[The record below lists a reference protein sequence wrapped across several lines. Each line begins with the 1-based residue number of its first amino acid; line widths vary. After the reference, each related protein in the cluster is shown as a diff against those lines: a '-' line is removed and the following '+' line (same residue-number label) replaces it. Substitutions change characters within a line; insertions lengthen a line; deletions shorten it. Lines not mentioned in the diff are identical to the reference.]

1 MKKLHENFVE
11 EKEKTIVFCPIE
23 DDREKEYQFVEI
35 SRLCFSA
42 GLEVVKVFSQ
52 KIDAFNRRTIM
63 GSGKLDEVKEFLRNN
78 ECDCLVVDYQLTGS
92 QLRNLSDELGI
103 KVLDRVL
110 LIIDIFA
117 LNAKSSEG
125 KIEVRLAQD
134 RYLLTR
140 LSSIKGSQGRF
151 GGKGAGMRGPGET
164 KLELD
169 RRKLE
174 KEILTLQNDIE
185 KIKNS
190 RKQNRVLRQKNG
202 IKSVVLG
209 GYTNA
214 GKSSIFN
221 LLTKE
226 SIYADDKLFATLDT
240 TSRRLFLADG
250 KFCLLTDTVGFISK
264 LPHELVESFS
274 ATLEEVKEA
283 DLVLHVVDVSDEFYK
298 KNIEITD
305 KILDDIGATDNR
317 IVILNKSDL
326 LKNPI
331 QIEKN
336 QILFTTKNKDGVD
349 RLKNFILQVL
359 EDKQWKEEVIGFM
372 FFLRE

>member
-23 DDREKEYQFVEI
+23 DDREKEY
-35 SRLCFSA
+35 
-42 GLEVVKVFSQ
+42 Q

-359 EDKQWKEEVIGFM
+359 EDKQ
-372 FFLRE
+372 

>member
-1 MKKLHENFVE
+1 MSKKMHQIQE
-11 EKEKTIVFCPIE
+11 EEIEKTIIFCPIE
-23 DDREKEYQFVEI
+23 NDKEKEYQFAEI

-42 GLEVVKVFSQ
+42 GMEVVKIFSQ

-63 GSGKLDEVKEFLRNN
+63 GSGKLEEIKEFLRQNP
-78 ECDCLVVDYQLTGS
+78 CDCLVVDFQLTGS
-92 QLRNLSDELGI
+92 QLRNISDELGI
-103 KVLDRVL
+103 KVLDRIL

-125 KIEVRLAQD
+125 KIEVKLAQNK
-134 RYLLTR
+134 YLLTR
-140 LSSIKGSQGRF
+140 LSSLQGSQGRF

-174 KEILTLQNDIE
+174 KEIVTLENEIE

-190 RKQNRVLRQKNG
+190 RKQNKILREKNG

-226 SIYADDKLFATLDT
+226 NIYADDKLFATLDT
-240 TSRRLFLADG
+240 TSRRLFLDDG

-274 ATLEEVKEA
+274 ATLEEVKNA
-283 DLVLHVVDVSDEFYK
+283 DLILHVVDVADEFYK
-298 KNIEITD
+298 KNIEITN

-317 IVILNKSDL
+317 VVILNKSDL
-326 LKNPI
+326 LKKPI
-331 QIEKN
+331 EIEKN
-336 QILFTTKNKDGVD
+336 QILFSVKKKDNIEKLKKCIKNCLG
-349 RLKNFILQVL
+349 L
-359 EDKQWKEEVIGFM
+359 
-372 FFLRE
+372 

>member
-1 MKKLHENFVE
+1 MSKTHQIQEDII
-11 EKEKTIVFCPIE
+11 EKAIVFCPIE
-23 DDREKEYQFVEI
+23 REQDKEYQFVEI

-42 GLEVVKVFSQ
+42 GLEVQKIFSQ
-52 KIDAFNRRTIM
+52 SIDAFNRRTIM
-63 GSGKLDEVKEFLRNN
+63 GTGKLQEIKEFLQENP
-78 ECDCLVVDYQLTGS
+78 CDCLVVDFQLTGS
-92 QLRNLSDELGI
+92 QLRNLSEELGI
-103 KVLDRVL
+103 KVLDRIL

-125 KIEVRLAQD
+125 KIEVKLAQN

-140 LSSIKGSQGRF
+140 LSSLQGSAGRF

-174 KEILTLQNDIE
+174 KEIITLSGEID

-190 RKQNRVLRQKNG
+190 RRQNRVLREKNG

-214 GKSSIFN
+214 GKSSLFN
-221 LLTKE
+221 LLTRE
-226 SIYADDKLFATLDT
+226 NIYADDKLFATLDT
-240 TSRRLFLADG
+240 TSRRMFLGDG

-274 ATLEEVKEA
+274 ATLEEVKSA
-283 DLVLHVVDVSDEFYK
+283 DLVLHVVDVSDKFYK
-298 KNIEITD
+298 KNIEITN
-305 KILDDIGATDNR
+305 KILDDLNATKNR
-317 IVILNKSDL
+317 IVVLNKCDL
-326 LKNPI
+326 LDKPI
-331 QIEKN
+331 EIEER
-336 QILFTTKNKDGVD
+336 QILVSVKKKKNVD
-349 RLKNFILQVL
+349 QLKMLIDKML
-359 EDKQWKEEVIGFM
+359 ED
-372 FFLRE
+372 

>member
-1 MKKLHENFVE
+1 MSKLHQVLE
-11 EKEKTIVFCPIE
+11 EETEKCVVFCPIE
-23 DDREKEYQFVEI
+23 NDREKEYQIVEI

-42 GLEVVKVFSQ
+42 GLQVEKVFVQST
-52 KIDAFNRRTIM
+52 DAFNRRTIM
-63 GSGKLDEVKEFLRNN
+63 GTGKLEEVRAFIQENDI
-78 ECDCLVVDYQLTGS
+78 DCLVVDFQLTGS
-92 QLRNLSDELGI
+92 QLRNLSDELHV
-103 KVLDRVL
+103 KVLDRIL

-125 KIEVRLAQD
+125 KIQVKLAQD

-140 LSSIKGSQGRF
+140 LSSMQGSQGRF

-174 KEILTLQNDIE
+174 KEILSLQNEID

-190 RKQNRVLRQKNG
+190 RKQNKILREKNG

-214 GKSSIFN
+214 GKSTIFN
-221 LLTKE
+221 LLTRE

-240 TSRRLFLADG
+240 TSRRMFLGDNQ
-250 KFCLLTDTVGFISK
+250 FCLLTDTVGFISK

-283 DLVLHVVDVSDEFYK
+283 DLILHVVDVADEFYK
-298 KNIEITD
+298 KNIEITN
-305 KILDDIGATDNR
+305 KILDDLGATENR
-317 IVILNKSDL
+317 LVILNKSDL
-326 LKNPI
+326 LQGPVE
-331 QIEKN
+331 IEKN
-336 QILFTTKNKDGVD
+336 QVVFSAKKKDRVDHLKEIIKNM
-349 RLKNFILQVL
+349 L
-359 EDKQWKEEVIGFM
+359 
-372 FFLRE
+372 

>member
-1 MKKLHENFVE
+1 MSKMHETSVQE
-11 EKEKTIVFCPIE
+11 TEKAIVFCPIE
-23 DDREKEYQFVEI
+23 NEKDKDYQFVEI

-42 GLEVVKVFSQ
+42 GLEVVKIFSQ
-52 KIDAFNRRTIM
+52 KVDAFNRRTIM
-63 GSGKLDEVKEFLRNN
+63 GTGKLEEVKEFLRGNP
-78 ECDCLVVDYQLTGS
+78 CDCLVVDSQLTGS
-92 QLRNLSDELGI
+92 QLRNLSDELGL
-103 KVLDRVL
+103 KVLDRIL

-125 KIEVRLAQD
+125 KIEVKLAQD

-140 LSSIKGSQGRF
+140 LSSMKGSAGRF

-174 KEILTLQNDIE
+174 KEILTLQNEIE

-190 RKQNRVLRQKNG
+190 RRQNRVLREKNG
-202 IKSVVLG
+202 IKSAVLG

-240 TSRRLFLADG
+240 TSRRLFLGEG

-274 ATLEEVKEA
+274 ATLEEIKSA
-283 DLVLHVVDVSDEFYK
+283 DLVLHVVDVSDPFFK
-298 KNIEITD
+298 KNIEITNA
-305 KILDDIGATDNR
+305 ILNDIGATENR

-326 LKNPI
+326 LEKPVE
-331 QIEKN
+331 IEKN
-336 QILFTTKNKDGVD
+336 QILFSTKNKNGVE
-349 RLKNFILQVL
+349 RLKNFILQAL
-359 EDKQWKEEVIGFM
+359 EGD
-372 FFLRE
+372 

>member
-1 MKKLHENFVE
+1 MKQIHENKEEVE
-11 EKEKTIVFCPIE
+11 KAIIFCPINKDE
-23 DDREKEYQFVEI
+23 DKEYQFAEI

-42 GLEVVKVFSQ
+42 GLEVVKIFSQ
-52 KIDAFNRRTIM
+52 SLDAFNRRTIM
-63 GSGKLDEVKEFLRNN
+63 GSGKLEEIKAFLTENP
-78 ECDCLVVDYQLTGS
+78 CDCLVVDFQLTGS
-92 QLRNLSDELGI
+92 QLRNISDELGV
-103 KVLDRVL
+103 KVLDRIL

-125 KIEVRLAQD
+125 KIEVKLAQN

-140 LSSIKGSQGRF
+140 LSSLQGSAGRF

-174 KEILTLQNDIE
+174 KEIVSLQGEIE

-190 RKQNRVLRQKNG
+190 RRQNKILREKNN

-221 LLTKE
+221 MLTKE
-226 SIYADDKLFATLDT
+226 NIYADDKLFATLDT
-240 TSRRLFLADG
+240 TSRRLFLDDG
-250 KFCLLTDTVGFISK
+250 QYCLLTDTVGFISK

-274 ATLEEVKEA
+274 STLEEVKNA
-283 DLVLHVVDVSDEFYK
+283 DLILHVVDASDAFYK
-298 KNIEITD
+298 KNIEITNE
-305 KILDDIGATDNR
+305 ILDELGATKNR
-317 IVILNKSDL
+317 LVILNKSDL
-326 LKNPI
+326 LNKPI
-331 QIEKN
+331 EVKQNEV
-336 QILFTTKNKDGVD
+336 LFNIKNKKNAEN
-349 RLKNFILQVL
+349 LK
-359 EDKQWKEEVIGFM
+359 KVIKNLLF
-372 FFLRE
+372 

>member
-1 MKKLHENFVE
+1 MTKMHQVLE
-11 EKEKTIVFCPIE
+11 EEIEKCVVFCPIE
-23 DDREKEYQFVEI
+23 NEKDKDYQVVEI

-42 GLEVVKVFSQ
+42 DMQVEKVFTQSM
-52 KIDAFNRRTIM
+52 DAFNRKTIM
-63 GSGKLDEVKEFLRNN
+63 GTGKLEEVRQYIKENDI
-78 ECDCLVVDYQLTGS
+78 DCLVVDFQLTGS
-92 QLRNLSDELGI
+92 QLRNLTDELHV
-103 KVLDRVL
+103 KVLDRIL

-125 KIEVRLAQD
+125 KIQVKLAQD

-140 LSSIKGSQGRF
+140 LASMHGSQGRF

-174 KEILTLQNDIE
+174 HEILTLQSEIE
-185 KIKNS
+185 RIKNS
-190 RKQNRVLRQKNG
+190 RKQNKVLREKNG

-226 SIYADDKLFATLDT
+226 NIYADDKLFATLDT
-240 TSRRLFLADG
+240 TSRRLFLG
-250 KFCLLTDTVGFISK
+250 ENKFCLLTDTVGFISK

-274 ATLEEVKEA
+274 ATLEEVAEA
-283 DLVLHVVDVSDEFYK
+283 DLILHVVDVSDKYYK
-298 KNIEITD
+298 RNIEITND
-305 KILDDIGATDNR
+305 ILDGLGATKNR
-317 IVILNKSDL
+317 LVILNKSDL
-326 LKNPI
+326 LDKPVE
-331 QIEKN
+331 IERN
-336 QILFTTKNKDGVD
+336 QILFTAKKKDGVD
-349 RLKNFILQVL
+349 KLKEMIAKLL
-359 EDKQWKEEVIGFM
+359 ES
-372 FFLRE
+372 

>member
-1 MKKLHENFVE
+1 MKKMIQVVE
-11 EKEKTIVFCPIE
+11 EEIEKAVVFCPVE
-23 DDREKEYQFVEI
+23 NEKEKEYQFVEI

-42 GLEVVKVFSQ
+42 GLQVEKVFSQ
-52 KIDAFNRRTIM
+52 SLDAFNRRTIM
-63 GSGKLDEVKEFLRNN
+63 GTGKLEEVRTFVRDNDI
-78 ECDCLVVDYQLTGS
+78 DCLVVDFQLTGS
-92 QLRNLSDELGI
+92 QLRNLSDELGV
-103 KVLDRVL
+103 KVLDRIL

-125 KIEVRLAQD
+125 KIQVRLAQD

-140 LSSIKGSQGRF
+140 LSSMQGSQGRF

-174 KEILTLQNDIE
+174 KEILSLQNEID

-190 RKQNRVLRQKNG
+190 RKQNKILREKNG

-214 GKSSIFN
+214 GKSTLFN

-240 TSRRLFLADG
+240 TSRRLFLGGGA
-250 KFCLLTDTVGFISK
+250 FCLLTDTVGFISK

-274 ATLEEVKEA
+274 ATLEEVKDA
-283 DLVLHVVDVSDEFYK
+283 DLILHVVDVSDEFYK
-298 KNIEITD
+298 KNIEITN
-305 KILDDIGATDNR
+305 KILDDMGATKNR
-317 IVILNKSDL
+317 LVILNKCDL
-326 LKNPI
+326 LQKPI

-336 QILFTTKNKDGVD
+336 EILFSSIKKDGVEK
-349 RLKNFILQVL
+349 LKEIIKNAL
-359 EDKQWKEEVIGFM
+359 E
-372 FFLRE
+372 

>member
-1 MKKLHENFVE
+1 MKKMIQVVE
-11 EKEKTIVFCPIE
+11 EEIEKAVVFCPVE
-23 DDREKEYQFVEI
+23 NEKEKEYQFVEI

-42 GLEVVKVFSQ
+42 GLQVEKVFSQ
-52 KIDAFNRRTIM
+52 NIDAFNRRTIM
-63 GSGKLDEVKEFLRNN
+63 GTGKLEEVRAFIKDNDI
-78 ECDCLVVDYQLTGS
+78 DCLVVDFQLTGS
-92 QLRNLSDELGI
+92 QLRNLSDELGV
-103 KVLDRVL
+103 KVLDRIL

-125 KIEVRLAQD
+125 KIQVRLAQD

-140 LSSIKGSQGRF
+140 LSSMQGSQGRF

-174 KEILTLQNDIE
+174 KEILSLQNEID

-190 RKQNRVLRQKNG
+190 RKQNKILREKNG

-214 GKSSIFN
+214 GKSTLFN

-240 TSRRLFLADG
+240 TSRRLFLGEGA
-250 KFCLLTDTVGFISK
+250 FCLLTDTVGFISK

-274 ATLEEVKEA
+274 ATLEEVKDA
-283 DLVLHVVDVSDEFYK
+283 DLILHIVDVSDEFYK
-298 KNIEITD
+298 KNIEITN
-305 KILDDIGATDNR
+305 KILDDMGATKNR
-317 IVILNKSDL
+317 LVILNKCDL
-326 LKNPI
+326 LQKPI

-336 QILFTTKNKDGVD
+336 EILFSSIKKDGVEK
-349 RLKNFILQVL
+349 LKEIIKNAL
-359 EDKQWKEEVIGFM
+359 E
-372 FFLRE
+372 

>member
-1 MKKLHENFVE
+1 MKKMHQIQEEEN
-11 EKEKTIVFCPIE
+11 EKVVIFCPLNKEE
-23 DDREKEYQFVEI
+23 DKDYQFAEI

-42 GLEVVKVFSQ
+42 GMDVQKIFSQ
-52 KIDAFNRRTIM
+52 SLDAFNRRTIM
-63 GSGKLDEVKEFLRNN
+63 GTGKLEEIKNYLKENP
-78 ECDCLVVDYQLTGS
+78 CDCLVVDFQLTGS
-92 QLRNLSDELGI
+92 QLRNISDELGI
-103 KVLDRVL
+103 KVLDRIL

-125 KIEVRLAQD
+125 KIEVKLAQNK
-134 RYLLTR
+134 YLLTR
-140 LSSIKGSQGRF
+140 LSSLQGSQGRF

-164 KLELD
+164 KIELD

-174 KEILTLQNDIE
+174 KEIITLEAEIE

-190 RKQNRVLRQKNG
+190 RRQNRILREKNG

-226 SIYADDKLFATLDT
+226 NIYADDKLFATLDT
-240 TSRRLFLADG
+240 TSRRLFLNDG
-250 KFCLLTDTVGFISK
+250 KFCLFTDTVGFISK

-274 ATLEEVKEA
+274 ATLEEVKSA
-283 DLVLHVVDVSDEFYK
+283 DLVLHVVDVADNFYK

-305 KILDDIGATDNR
+305 EILDGIGATKNR
-317 IVILNKSDL
+317 IVVLNKSDL
-326 LKNPI
+326 LSGPI
-331 QIEKN
+331 EIEPN
-336 QILFTTKNKDGVD
+336 QILFSVKKKENVEK
-349 RLKNFILQVL
+349 LKSFIEKAL
-359 EDKQWKEEVIGFM
+359 D
-372 FFLRE
+372 

>member
-1 MKKLHENFVE
+1 MKKIYQTE
-11 EKEKTIVFCPIE
+11 EEQTEKAVVFCLIE
-23 DDREKEYQFVEI
+23 NEQDKDYQVAEI
-35 SRLCFSA
+35 CRLAFSA
-42 GLEVVKVFSQ
+42 GLEVQKVFTQ
-52 KIDAFNRRTIM
+52 KIDAFNRRTVM
-63 GSGKLDEVKEFLRNN
+63 GVGKLEEVKEFLKSN
-78 ECDCLVVDYQLTGS
+78 ECDCLVVDFQLTGS

-103 KVLDRVL
+103 KVLDRIL

-125 KIEVRLAQD
+125 KIEVKLAQD

-140 LSSIKGSQGRF
+140 LSSMKGSQGRF

-174 KEILTLQNDIE
+174 KEILTLQGEIE

-190 RKQNRVLRQKNG
+190 RRQNRVLRQKNE

-226 SIYADDKLFATLDT
+226 NIYADDKLFATLDT
-240 TSRRLFLADG
+240 TSRRMFLGEG

-274 ATLEEVKEA
+274 ATLEEVKSA
-283 DLVLHVVDVSDEFYK
+283 DLILHVVDVADPFYK
-298 KNIEITD
+298 KNIEITNE
-305 KILDDIGATDNR
+305 ILDSLGATDNR
-317 IVILNKSDL
+317 LVILNKSDL
-326 LKNPI
+326 LQKPI

-336 QILFTTKNKDGVD
+336 QILFTTKNKSGVEN
-349 RLKNFILQVL
+349 LKKIIAQLLQ
-359 EDKQWKEEVIGFM
+359 
-372 FFLRE
+372 

>member
-1 MKKLHENFVE
+1 MSKMHQIKE
-11 EKEKTIVFCPIE
+11 EAKEKVIVFCPIE
-23 DDREKEYQFVEI
+23 NEKEKEYQFAEI

-42 GLEVVKVFSQ
+42 DLEVVKIFSQ
-52 KIDAFNRRTIM
+52 SIDSFNRRTVM
-63 GSGKLDEVKEFLRNN
+63 GSGKVEEIRQFLKEN

-92 QLRNLSDELGI
+92 QLRNLSEELQI
-103 KVLDRVL
+103 KVLDRIL

-125 KIEVRLAQD
+125 KIEVKLAQN

-140 LSSIKGSQGRF
+140 LSSLQGSQGRF

-174 KEILTLQNDIE
+174 REILMLEKEIV
-185 KIKNS
+185 KIKNA
-190 RKQNRVLRQKNG
+190 RQQNKVLREKNG

-240 TSRRLFLADG
+240 TSRRLFLGDG

-274 ATLEEVKEA
+274 ATLDEVRNA
-283 DLVLHVVDVSDEFYK
+283 DLILHIVDVADRFCQ
-298 KNIEITD
+298 KNIEITNN
-305 KILDDIGATDNR
+305 ILDGIGATKKR
-317 IVILNKSDL
+317 IVILNKCDL
-326 LKNPI
+326 LTIPI
-331 QIEKN
+331 EIQKN
-336 QILFTTKNKDGVD
+336 QMLFTTKNKNKVD
-349 RLKNFILQVL
+349 ALKSLILQVL
-359 EDKQWKEEVIGFM
+359 EE
-372 FFLRE
+372 

>member
-1 MKKLHENFVE
+1 MKKLHQVIEDI
-11 EKEKTIVFCPIE
+11 KEKTIVFCPIE
-23 DDREKEYQFVEI
+23 NEKEKAYQFAEI

-42 GLEVVKVFSQ
+42 DLEVVKIFSQ
-52 KIDAFNRRTIM
+52 SIDAFNRRTVM
-63 GSGKLDEVKEFLRNN
+63 GSGKVEEIKAFLKDNP
-78 ECDCLVVDYQLTGS
+78 CDCLVVDYQLTGS
-92 QLRNLSDELGI
+92 QLRNLSDELQI
-103 KVLDRVL
+103 KVIDRIL

-125 KIEVRLAQD
+125 KIEVKLAQN

-140 LSSIKGSQGRF
+140 LSSLAGSQGRF

-174 KEILTLQNDIE
+174 KEILMLEKEIE

-190 RKQNRVLRQKNG
+190 RQQNKVLRAKNG

-240 TSRRLFLADG
+240 TSRRLFLG
-250 KFCLLTDTVGFISK
+250 EGNFCLLTDTVGFISK

-274 ATLEEVKEA
+274 ATLEEVKSA
-283 DLVLHVVDVSDEFYK
+283 DLVLHVVDVADDFCQ
-298 KNIEITD
+298 KNIEVTN
-305 KILDDIGATDNR
+305 KILDEIGATDKR
-317 IVILNKSDL
+317 IVILNKCDL
-326 LKNPI
+326 LEKPI
-331 QIEKN
+331 EIKKN
-336 QILFTTKNKDGVD
+336 QILFTTKNKDKVEM
-349 RLKNFILQVL
+349 LKNLISQML
-359 EDKQWKEEVIGFM
+359 
-372 FFLRE
+372 

>member
-1 MKKLHENFVE
+1 MSKMHQILE
-11 EKEKTIVFCPIE
+11 EEIEKCVVFCPIE
-23 DDREKEYQFVEI
+23 NDKDKEYQIVEI

-42 GLEVVKVFSQ
+42 DLHVGKVFTQSM
-52 KIDAFNRRTIM
+52 DAFNRRTIM
-63 GSGKLDEVKEFLRNN
+63 GTGKLEEIRQFIKENDI
-78 ECDCLVVDYQLTGS
+78 DCIVVDFQLTGS
-92 QLRNLSDELGI
+92 QLRNLADELHV
-103 KVLDRVL
+103 KVLDRIL

-125 KIEVRLAQD
+125 KIQVKLAQD

-140 LSSIKGSQGRF
+140 LSSMQGSQGRF

-174 KEILTLQNDIE
+174 REILSLQAEID

-190 RKQNRVLRQKNG
+190 RKQNKILREKNG

-214 GKSSIFN
+214 GKSTLFN

-240 TSRRLFLADG
+240 TSRRMFLGDNS
-250 KFCLLTDTVGFISK
+250 FCLLTDTVGFISK

-274 ATLEEVKEA
+274 ATLEEVKDA
-283 DLVLHVVDVSDEFYK
+283 DLILHVVDVADEFYK
-298 KNIEITD
+298 RNIDITN
-305 KILDDIGATDNR
+305 KILDDLGATENR
-317 IVILNKSDL
+317 LVILNKSDL
-326 LKNPI
+326 LSGPI
-331 QIEKN
+331 EIEKG
-336 QILFTTKNKDGVD
+336 QVLFSAKKKDGVD
-349 RLKNFILQVL
+349 HLKETIKNML
-359 EDKQWKEEVIGFM
+359 
-372 FFLRE
+372 

>member
-1 MKKLHENFVE
+1 MFDMKMHNIVE
-11 EKEKTIVFCPIE
+11 EEIEKAVVFCPIE
-23 DDREKEYQFVEI
+23 NEKEKKFQVAEI

-42 GLEVVKVFSQ
+42 QMEVVEVFTQ
-52 KIDAFNRRTIM
+52 GIDAFNRRTIM
-63 GSGKLDEVKEFLRNN
+63 GTGKLEEVKNFIKNN
-78 ECDCLVVDYQLTGS
+78 EVDCLVVDFQLTGS
-92 QLRNLSDELGI
+92 QLRNLTDELGV
-103 KVLDRVL
+103 KVLDRIL

-125 KIEVRLAQD
+125 KIQVKLAQD

-140 LSSIKGSQGRF
+140 LSSMQGSQGRF

-174 KEILTLQNDIE
+174 REILTLQGEID

-190 RKQNRVLRQKNG
+190 RKQNKILREKNG

-214 GKSSIFN
+214 GKSTIFN
-221 LLTKE
+221 LLSKE
-226 SIYADDKLFATLDT
+226 NIYADDKLFATLDT
-240 TSRRLFLADG
+240 TSRRLFLEDG

-274 ATLEEVKEA
+274 ATLEEVKDA
-283 DLVLHVVDVSDEFYK
+283 DLILHVVDAADSFCK
-298 KNIEITD
+298 KNIDITNN
-305 KILDDIGATDNR
+305 ILDDIGATKNR
-317 IVILNKSDL
+317 IVILNKCDL
-326 LKNPI
+326 LDGPI
-331 QIEKN
+331 EIEKN
-336 QILFTTKNKDGVD
+336 QVLFSAKKKINVDKLKEMIKNA
-349 RLKNFILQVL
+349 L
-359 EDKQWKEEVIGFM
+359 E
-372 FFLRE
+372 

>member
-1 MKKLHENFVE
+1 MSKMHQIQE
-11 EKEKTIVFCPIE
+11 EEIEKTIVFCPIE
-23 DDREKEYQFVEI
+23 DDREKEYQFAEI

-42 GLEVVKVFSQ
+42 GLQVEKIFSQ
-52 KIDAFNRRTIM
+52 STTAFNRRTVM
-63 GSGKLDEVKEFLRNN
+63 GTGKVEEIKEYLKQN
-78 ECDCLVVDYQLTGS
+78 ECDCLVVDYHLTGS
-92 QLRNLSDELGI
+92 QLRNLSEELGI
-103 KVLDRVL
+103 KILDRIL

-125 KIEVRLAQD
+125 KIEVKLAQD
-134 RYLLTR
+134 KYLLTR
-140 LSSIKGSQGRF
+140 LSSMQGSQGRF

-174 KEILTLQNDIE
+174 KEILMLEKEIE
-185 KIKNS
+185 KIKNG
-190 RKQNRVLRQKNG
+190 RRQNKVLREKNN

-214 GKSSIFN
+214 GKSTLFN

-240 TSRRLFLADG
+240 TSRRLFLGDG
-250 KFCLLTDTVGFISK
+250 EFCLLTDTVGFISK

-274 ATLEEVKEA
+274 ATLEEVKNA
-283 DLVLHVVDVSDEFYK
+283 DLILHIVDVADKFYK
-298 KNIEITD
+298 KNIEITN

-317 IVILNKSDL
+317 LVILNKCDML
-326 LKNPI
+326 GHM
-331 QIEKN
+331 IEIDKN
-336 QILFTTKNKDGVD
+336 QILFSAKKKDGVD
-349 RLKNFILQVL
+349 KLKAMI
-359 EDKQWKEEVIGFM
+359 
-372 FFLRE
+372 RELLK

>member
-1 MKKLHENFVE
+1 MSKMQNIIE
-11 EKEKTIVFCPIE
+11 EEQEKVVVFCPIE
-23 DDREKEYQFVEI
+23 NEKDKNYQFAEI

-42 GLEVVKVFSQ
+42 GLKVEKIFSQ
-52 KIDAFNRRTIM
+52 SMDAFNRRTIM
-63 GSGKLDEVKEFLRNN
+63 GSGKVEEIKEFLRDNP
-78 ECDCLVVDYQLTGS
+78 CDCLVVDFQLTGS
-92 QLRNLSDELGI
+92 QLRNLSNELEI
-103 KVLDRVL
+103 KVLDRIL

-125 KIEVRLAQD
+125 KIEVKLAQN

-140 LSSIKGSQGRF
+140 LSSLQGSVGRF

-164 KLELD
+164 KIELD

-174 KEILTLQNDIE
+174 NEILKLEGEIE

-190 RKQNRVLRQKNG
+190 RRQNKVLREKNG

-221 LLTKE
+221 LLTRE
-226 SIYADDKLFATLDT
+226 NIYADDKLFATLDT
-240 TSRRLFLADG
+240 TSRRMFLEDG

-274 ATLEEVKEA
+274 ATLEEVRSA
-283 DLVLHVVDVSDEFYK
+283 DLILHVVDIADQFYK
-298 KNIEITD
+298 KNIDITN
-305 KILDDIGATDNR
+305 KILDDLGASDNR
-317 IVILNKSDL
+317 IVVLNKSDL
-326 LKNPI
+326 LSSPI

-336 QILFTTKNKDGVD
+336 QILFSVKKKENVEK
-349 RLKNFILQVL
+349 LKKII
-359 EDKQWKEEVIGFM
+359 KEALDM
-372 FFLRE
+372 

>member
-1 MKKLHENFVE
+1 MKMHNVTE
-11 EKEKTIVFCPIE
+11 EEVEKTVVFCPIE
-23 DDREKEYQFVEI
+23 NEKDKQYQIAEI

-42 GLEVVKVFSQ
+42 GLEVEQVFTQS
-52 KIDAFNRRTIM
+52 IDAFNRKTIM
-63 GSGKLDEVKEFLRNN
+63 GVGKLEEVKKFVDENDI
-78 ECDCLVVDYQLTGS
+78 DCLVVDFQLTGS

-103 KVLDRVL
+103 KVLDRIL

-125 KIEVRLAQD
+125 KVQVKLAQD

-140 LSSIKGSQGRF
+140 LSSMQGTQGRF

-174 KEILTLQNDIE
+174 KEILTLQNEIN

-190 RKQNRVLRQKNG
+190 RKQNKVLREKNG
-202 IKSVVLG
+202 IKSVVIG

-214 GKSSIFN
+214 GKSSLFN

-240 TSRRLFLADG
+240 TSRRLFLGDNQY
-250 KFCLLTDTVGFISK
+250 CLLTDTVGFISK

-274 ATLEEVKEA
+274 ATLEEVQEA
-283 DLVLHVVDVSDEFYK
+283 DLILHVVDVSDRFFK
-298 KNIEITD
+298 RNIDITNE
-305 KILDDIGATDNR
+305 ILDGLNATKNR
-317 IVILNKSDL
+317 LVILNKCDL
-326 LKNPI
+326 LSGPI
-331 QIEKN
+331 EVEQG
-336 QILFTTKNKDGVD
+336 QILFTTKNKDGIEK
-349 RLKNFILQVL
+349 LKDIIKTAL
-359 EDKQWKEEVIGFM
+359 EK
-372 FFLRE
+372 

>member
-1 MKKLHENFVE
+1 MKKFVQVVE
-11 EKEKTIVFCPIE
+11 EEIEKTVVFCPIE
-23 DDREKEYQFVEI
+23 NEKEKEYQFVEI

-42 GLEVVKVFSQ
+42 GLQVEKVFSQ
-52 KIDAFNRRTIM
+52 SIDAFNRRTIM
-63 GSGKLDEVKEFLRNN
+63 GTGKLEEVKTFIKENDI
-78 ECDCLVVDYQLTGS
+78 DCLVVDFQLTGS
-92 QLRNLSDELGI
+92 QLRNLSDELGV
-103 KVLDRVL
+103 KVLDRIL

-125 KIEVRLAQD
+125 KIQVRLAQD

-140 LSSIKGSQGRF
+140 LSSMQGSQGRF

-174 KEILTLQNDIE
+174 KEILSLQNEID

-190 RKQNRVLRQKNG
+190 RKQNKVLRGKNG

-214 GKSSIFN
+214 GKSTLFN

-240 TSRRLFLADG
+240 TSRRLFLGDG
-250 KFCLLTDTVGFISK
+250 QFCLLTDTVGFISK

-274 ATLEEVKEA
+274 ATLEEVKDA
-283 DLVLHVVDVSDEFYK
+283 DLILHVVDVSDEFYK
-298 KNIEITD
+298 KNIEITN
-305 KILDDIGATDNR
+305 KILDDMDATKNR
-317 IVILNKSDL
+317 IVILNKCDL
-326 LKNPI
+326 LKKPV

-336 QILFTTKNKDGVD
+336 QVLFSAIKKDGVD
-349 RLKNFILQVL
+349 KLK
-359 EDKQWKEEVIGFM
+359 EVIKNA
-372 FFLRE
+372 LE

>member
-1 MKKLHENFVE
+1 MKKLHQIVE
-11 EKEKTIVFCPIE
+11 ETKERTIVFCPIE
-23 DDREKEYQFVEI
+23 NDKEKEYQFAEI

-42 GLEVVKVFSQ
+42 DLEVVKIFSQ
-52 KIDAFNRRTIM
+52 SIDAFNRRTVM
-63 GSGKLDEVKEFLRNN
+63 GSGKVEEIKEFLKENP
-78 ECDCLVVDYQLTGS
+78 CDCLVVDYQLTGS
-92 QLRNLSDELGI
+92 QLRNLSDELQI
-103 KVLDRVL
+103 KVIDRIL

-125 KIEVRLAQD
+125 KIEVKLAQN

-140 LSSIKGSQGRF
+140 LSSLQGSQGRF

-164 KLELD
+164 KIELD

-174 KEILTLQNDIE
+174 KEILMLEKEIE

-190 RKQNRVLRQKNG
+190 RQQNKVLREKNG

-240 TSRRLFLADG
+240 TSRRLFLGDG
-250 KFCLLTDTVGFISK
+250 NFCLLTDTVGFISK

-274 ATLEEVKEA
+274 ATLEEVKTA
-283 DLVLHVVDVSDEFYK
+283 DLILHVVDVADKFCQ
-298 KNIEITD
+298 KNIEITN
-305 KILDDIGATDNR
+305 KILDDIGATDKR
-317 IVILNKSDL
+317 IVILNKCDL
-326 LKNPI
+326 LEKPI
-331 QIEKN
+331 EIKSN
-336 QILFTTKNKDGVD
+336 QILFTTKNKSKVD
-349 RLKNFILQVL
+349 VLKGAISEVL
-359 EDKQWKEEVIGFM
+359 
-372 FFLRE
+372 